1 MGEIFGEIL
10 DLLDVTN
17 GYFWVVLGLVLVI
30 LEALGAGLAFVSLGL
45 ASMLTGLLAFVGD
58 YSFTTLL
65 VVMGL
70 SSIVV
75 FALSRPLAAR
85 LHGKATHT
93 NVDAL
98 VGKIGVITRT
108 VGGANHP
115 GNVKVMG
122 EVWRCLGG
130 NGEAFDVDTCVT
142 IERVEGNT
150 LYVSG
155 PVSRPCKEES

>member
-30 LEALGAGLAFVSLGL
+30 LEALGAG
-45 ASMLTGLLAFVGD
+45 LAFVGD